1 MPPTHTSQIVQNR
14 LQIRAMQLHETA
26 ETLPHGHE
34 REGILDRARRMK
46 NASLVI
52 DRWMASSDLRAPS

>member
-1 MPPTHTSQIVQNR
+1 MAYYSKQIVRDR
-14 LQIRAMQLHETA
+14 LELRASELHEAA

-34 REGILDRARRMK
+34 REGLLHRARRME

-52 DRWMASSDLRAPS
+52 DRWMASAGLRPPT